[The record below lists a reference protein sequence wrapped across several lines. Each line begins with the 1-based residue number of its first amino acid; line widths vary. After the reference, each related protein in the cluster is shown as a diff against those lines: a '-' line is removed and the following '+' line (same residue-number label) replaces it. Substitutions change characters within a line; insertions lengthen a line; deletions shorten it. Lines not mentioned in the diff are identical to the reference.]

1 MDETNLGNMI
11 ESAIKQIQEDNEK
24 ASIVTVDDTEEDID
38 AIENQLFGAQGNVEE
53 LSDEDMIDF
62 KEWEEKEGADFGS

>member
-38 AIENQLFGAQGNVEE
+38 AIENQLFGSQGNVEE